1 MKKIKLTESQVSNLL
16 NEASYDT
23 IKRIYYSDIKK
34 LKSGKGTL
42 DGTTIRGIANALYD
56 AIKGMGTDND
66 AITDNLNKC
75 KNLHDFKNVRNKFY
89 SMYNEKLLIWLDND
103 IDGDGEWTT
112 TVLRPLQR
120 IYDAS
125 RSAGHFK
132 EVVQDATEKLIMDA
146 FPCLTD
152 TPGYTFKRS
161 KAGVLYFDIGS
172 DEYGVRID
180 GTLHKHDGTKWTT
193 FPEKTKCIGSKYQD
207 VSEQDINEQGLDL
220 NPGGEKQT
228 TTTSDTSTG
237 DTKTVDTTTDTETKT
252 ADTENTPDEKPKVVT
267 RLMTGNDVKEIQTI
281 LHKQGFG
288 DIVGSVDGK
297 LGKKT
302 LAGIKQLF
310 LGATRPKIEAIT
322 SLKPKGIEPLTKTE
336 PNNQLA
342 EEIQKNFNRFL

>member
-23 IKRIYYSDIKK
+23 IKRIYYSDIKN

-56 AIKGMGTDND
+56 AIKGTGTDND

-89 SMYNEKLLIWLDND
+89 SMYNERLLTWLDDD

-125 RSAGHFK
+125 KAAGHFK
-132 EVVQDATEKLIMDA
+132 EVVQDETEKNIISK
-146 FPCLTD
+146 FPCLGD
-152 TPGYTFKRS
+152 TPGYKFERAKD
-161 KAGVLYFDIGS
+161 GILYFKVNS
-172 DEYGVRID
+172 DDYAVKED
-180 GTLHKHDGTKWTT
+180 GTLMKHDGSQWNT
-193 FPEKTKCIGSKYQD
+193 FPEKTKCIGAKYQD

-228 TTTSDTSTG
+228 TTTPDTSTG
-237 DTKTVDTTTDTETKT
+237 DTKTDTETKT

-297 LGKKT
+297 LGPKT
-302 LAGIKQLF
+302 LAGIKKLF
-310 LGATRPKIEAIT
+310 LGVTRPKIEAIT
-322 SLKPKGIEPLTKTE
+322 LQPKGIKSIETKIET
-336 PNNQLA
+336 PKLALA
-342 EEIQKNFNRFL
+342 EDIQKNFKRFL